1 MLQAHELYIA
11 TSSLYNYIDTKKLL
25 LSAYHPTVETVG
37 FPGLHFVKTKSV
49 FSEQADQMLY
59 QVRRFGQKNGR
70 CLQHDPG

>member
-37 FPGLHFVKTKSV
+37 FPGLHFVISAEPSGVSRTGV
-49 FSEQADQMLY
+49 LVLFLLI
-59 QVRRFGQKNGR
+59 
-70 CLQHDPG
+70 LQFLASK